1 MLKTMKLRRSFK
13 RDIAKDK
20 MGENVPH
27 LEITKVVLIH
37 CHIANNV
44 PNKLFGQLL
53 DLSPK
58 NFISLKTFNSKCS
71 YIEVCFTDQN
81 SKVLKIEVKLNCK
94 L

>member
-1 MLKTMKLRRSFK
+1 MKLRRSYK
-13 RDIAKDK
+13 REIAKDK
-20 MGENVPH
+20 KGENVPH
-27 LEITKVVLIH
+27 LDITKVVLIH
-37 CHIANNV
+37 CNIANNV

-71 YIEVCFTDQN
+71 YIEVWFTDQN
-81 SKVLKIEVKLNCK
+81 SKVLEIEVKLNCR